1 MGPRGA
7 IVRALHRT
15 ARKAGPTYEALCH
28 TVRGSPMVTPDETGW
43 RVGGRLHW
51 LWAFATPETTV
62 YAIRAGRG
70 FPEAASIL
78 SADFA
83 GVLVRDGWAPY
94 RTFTRAAHQTC
105 LARCKHRQHRFTPV
119 TNYLSRRRLART
131 RPPAR
136 RRPQMSWSGSRQ
148 T

>member
-1 MGPRGA
+1 
-7 IVRALHRT
+7 
-15 ARKAGPTYEALCH
+15 
-28 TVRGSPMVTPDETGW
+28 MVTPDETGS

-78 SADFA
+78 GADFG

-94 RTFTRAAHQTC
+94 RKFTRAAHQTC
-105 LARCKHRQHRFTPV
+105 LAQYADLRIMPMSALMLPLLPV
-119 TNYLSRRRLART
+119 TS
-131 RPPAR
+131 P
-136 RRPQMSWSGSRQ
+136 M
-148 T
+148 